1 MQIEHLNYNI
11 PLEFCED
18 KLYNRDISFY
28 NTLLKVIDMDDKK
41 LRAMLAVVRTGS
53 FSRAAEEIGYTQSG
67 MTQMMNSLE
76 NELGCPLF
84 VRGFNGVTLTPEG
97 KQLLPYIED
106 VNRSMNRLRDEIDLV
121 NGGAQR
127 PLRIGAYASISKN
140 WLPPVIKAYR
150 SEHPDVSIELRV
162 GAEEIPDWLDA
173 NAIDLAL
180 VDDSRKR
187 GYRWIPLHEEA
198 LMAVVPVSAEFDGRE
213 SVTLEELAAHPFI
226 MAPLNQLK
234 SSSGVMPDFSAHEK
248 IMLDSADDA
257 ILLSLVEQ
265 GLGVTVLPELAI
277 HGRDARVHTLP
288 LNPPLR
294 WELGLVLPKT
304 VSNTV
309 NEFVNFLLREKR

>member
-1 MQIEHLNYNI
+1 
-11 PLEFCED
+11 
-18 KLYNRDISFY
+18 
-28 NTLLKVIDMDDKK
+28 MDDKK

-76 NELGCPLF
+76 NEFGCPLF

-97 KQLLPYIED
+97 KRLLPYVED
-106 VNRSMNRLRDEIDLV
+106 VNRAMDHLRDEIDQIS
-121 NGGAQR
+121 GGAQR

-150 SEHPDVSIELRV
+150 SEHPEVSIELRV
-162 GAEEIPDWLDA
+162 GADEIPDWLDA

-198 LMAVVPVSAEFDGRE
+198 LLAVAPLNTEFDGRE

-277 HGRDARVHTLP
+277 RGRDARVRILP
-288 LNPPLR
+288 LDPPLC

-304 VSNTV
+304 VNSTV
-309 NEFVNFLLREKR
+309 SEFVHFLLRERR

>member
-1 MQIEHLNYNI
+1 
-11 PLEFCED
+11 
-18 KLYNRDISFY
+18 
-28 NTLLKVIDMDDKK
+28 MDDKK

-76 NELGCPLF
+76 NEFGCPLF

-97 KQLLPYIED
+97 KQLLPYIDD
-106 VNRSMNRLRDEIDLV
+106 VNRAMSRLRDEIEQV

-150 SEHPDVSIELRV
+150 RAHPDISIELRI
-162 GAEEIPDWLDA
+162 GADEIPDWLDA

-198 LMAVVPVSAEFDGRE
+198 LLAVVPMSKEFDGHE
-213 SVTLEELAAHPFI
+213 SVSLKELATHPFI
-226 MAPLNQLK
+226 MTPLNQLK

-248 IMLDSADDA
+248 ILLDSDDA
-257 ILLSLVEQ
+257 TLLSLVEQ
-265 GLGVTVLPELAI
+265 GLGVTVLPELAVQRQTF
-277 HGRDARVHTLP
+277 HVRTLP
-288 LNPPLR
+288 LDPPLR
-294 WELGLVLPKT
+294 WELGIVLPKT
-304 VSNTV
+304 VNRTV
-309 NEFVNFLLREKR
+309 LEFVQFLTSQTS

>member
-1 MQIEHLNYNI
+1 
-11 PLEFCED
+11 
-18 KLYNRDISFY
+18 
-28 NTLLKVIDMDDKK
+28 MDDKK

-76 NELGCPLF
+76 NEFGCALF
-84 VRGFNGVTLTPEG
+84 LRGFNGVTLTPEG
-97 KQLLPYIED
+97 KQLLPYVED
-106 VNRSMNRLRDEIDLV
+106 VDSDMRRLRDEIELV

-140 WLPPVIKAYR
+140 WLPSIIKDYR
-150 SEHPDVSIELRV
+150 REHPDVSIELRV

-173 NAIDLAL
+173 NAIDLAM

-198 LMAVVPVSAEFDGRE
+198 LLAVVPIGGTFDNRE
-213 SVTLEELAAHPFI
+213 SVTLDELALHPFI
-226 MAPLNQLK
+226 MTPLNQLK
-234 SSSGVMPDFSAHEK
+234 SSSGIALPDFSAHEK
-248 IMLDSADDA
+248 IVLDSADDA

-265 GLGVTVLPELAI
+265 GLGVTVLPELAV
-277 HGRDARVHTLP
+277 HGRAAKVRTLP
-288 LNPPLR
+288 LDPPLR
-294 WELGLVLPKT
+294 WELGVVLPKT
-304 VSNTV
+304 VNNTV